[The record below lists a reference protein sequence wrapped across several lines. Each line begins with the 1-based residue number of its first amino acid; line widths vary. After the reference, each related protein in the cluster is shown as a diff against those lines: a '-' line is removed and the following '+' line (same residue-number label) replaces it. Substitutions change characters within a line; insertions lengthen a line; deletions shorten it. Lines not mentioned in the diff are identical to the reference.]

1 MSTITV
7 VGNLVSTPEV
17 RFTPSGNQM
26 TTGTVVENHGY
37 KDKLTGEWTETAP
50 TFWPFVLWGEMGGNA
65 VESFTKGDRV
75 VLVGETR
82 TNTWDDKTTGEK
94 RSRVELNVREI
105 AASLKFAQARLI
117 RRTRAEQPGTAAAA
131 TADAWNPDAA
141 AAPVGADAPPF

>member
-37 KDKLTGEWTETAP
+37 KDKLTGDWVETAP

-65 VESFTKGDRV
+65 VESFAKGDRV
-75 VLVGETR
+75 VVVGETR
-82 TNTWDDKTTGEK
+82 TNEWTDKDTGDK

-105 AASLKFAQARLI
+105 AASLKFAQARLV
-117 RRTRAEQPGTAAAA
+117 RRTKAEQPGSVAAGAR
-131 TADAWNPDAA
+131 DAWGTEGA
-141 AAPVGADAPPF
+141 AAPESGGSDPF